1 MTREDCILLGSI
13 AKTHGVRGELIIR
26 TASNSFDLEQD
37 WESIFLQIEG
47 ILVPFF
53 ISGLRPFKSDEWVVK
68 FDWYE
73 DKTEADKL
81 VGYPVWVQR
90 ELMAEAE
97 VGEEEEVFLDEL
109 VGYAFIDIA
118 SGKKGIIS
126 EYLDIPD
133 NPLFEVKIG
142 NEKKLVPAREELIV
156 DVNSTKREIDFELPE
171 GLI

>member
-26 TASNSFDLEQD
+26 TASNSFDLKQD

-53 ISGLRPFKSDEWVVK
+53 ISTLRSFKSDEWVVK

-73 DKTEADKL
+73 DKTQADKL
-81 VGYPVWVQR
+81 CGLPVWIQKEFMDPV
-90 ELMAEAE
+90 
-97 VGEEEEVFLDEL
+97 EEEVFLDEL
-109 VGYAFIDIA
+109 IGFDFKDKA
-118 SGKKGIIS
+118 SGKSGQIADFM
-126 EYLDIPD
+126 DIPD
-133 NPLFEVKIG
+133 NPVFEVEIDG
-142 NEKKLVPAREELIV
+142 KKNLVPAREEFILE
-156 DVNSTKREIDFELPE
+156 VNTKKKAILFELPE